1 MIYVDPIVYEIGLF
15 FSCLIFLF
23 VFSHLAHISKNYFL
37 GITLILLV
45 VLDSLLPNYGYFI
58 NIAVLFL
65 LFQWHNKDKLLLINS
80 ILLSSLIKLISETLA
95 NPIIILFDNQ
105 NISTKTVWG
114 SILFII
120 VNLLV
125 QLAISITLIYL
136 YEKFNIEE
144 NWNIAKSALFG
155 LLIGYLFIVIFL
167 FMRIIQ
173 HYQAYSD
180 LISSI
185 MLFILI
191 QCIFIVIIFLKGNQ
205 TQRQTYTRELTK
217 EQLKNLKMYTD
228 QLEHDQIKLRG
239 FERNYKGTIAGLKEI
254 AKNGDFQQM
263 QTSLGTLEDYSNSYF
278 DNISMQLF
286 KDLNNVQNPYLKSL
300 LISKLTLIH
309 QNQIECHF
317 ECRDVVSDGFI
328 NIFDLVRLLGISI
341 DNAIEATKK
350 QTNGEIQIAIIEET
364 AQLSFVINN
373 TTSNQADVT
382 EMMQEGF
389 TTKKHHSGLGLVNV
403 QDIKRKYPN
412 LFVQYRKNNQW
423 FNLSIVITK

>member
-1 MIYVDPIVYEIGLF
+1 M
-15 FSCLIFLF
+15 
-23 VFSHLAHISKNYFL
+23 
-37 GITLILLV
+37 
-45 VLDSLLPNYGYFI
+45 
-58 NIAVLFL
+58 
-65 LFQWHNKDKLLLINS
+65 
-80 ILLSSLIKLISETLA
+80 
-95 NPIIILFDNQ
+95 
-105 NISTKTVWG
+105 
-114 SILFII
+114 FII

-205 TQRQTYTRELTK
+205 TQRQTHTRELTK
-217 EQLKNLKMYTD
+217 KQLKNLKMYTH

-254 AKNGDFQQM
+254 AKTGDFQQM

-328 NIFDLVRLLGISI
+328 NIFDLVRL
-341 DNAIEATKK
+341 
-350 QTNGEIQIAIIEET
+350 
-364 AQLSFVINN
+364 
-373 TTSNQADVT
+373 
-382 EMMQEGF
+382 
-389 TTKKHHSGLGLVNV
+389 
-403 QDIKRKYPN
+403 
-412 LFVQYRKNNQW
+412 
-423 FNLSIVITK
+423 

>member
-1 MIYVDPIVYEIGLF
+1 MIYIEPIVYEIGQI
-15 FSCLIFLF
+15 FSCLIFF
-23 VFSHLAHISKNYFL
+23 YIFSRLAHIHQKYLS
-37 GITLILLV
+37 GIALILLIV
-45 VLDSLLPNYGYFI
+45 VDTVVPNYDYFI
-58 NIAVLFL
+58 NALVLYL
-65 LFQWHNKDKLLLINS
+65 LFQWHNKEKLLLINS
-80 ILLSSLIKLISETLA
+80 ILVSSLLKLLA
-95 NPIIILFDNQ
+95 EILTNPIIILFDSQ
-105 NISTKTVWG
+105 HISTKTLFG
-114 SILFII
+114 SILFVTI
-120 VNLLV
+120 NLLI
-125 QLAISITLIYL
+125 QLLISTIFIYL
-136 YEKFNIEE
+136 YERFNIEE
-144 NWNIAKSALFG
+144 NWNISKSTMFG
-155 LLIGYLFIVIFL
+155 LLIGYLFIVIFV

-205 TQRQTYTRELTK
+205 TQKETYTRELTR

-239 FERNYKGTIAGLKEI
+239 FERNYKGTIAGLREI
-254 AKNGDFQQM
+254 ATSGDFQQM

-286 KDLNNVQNPYLKSL
+286 KDLNNVENPYLKSL

-309 QNQIECHF
+309 QNKITCHF
-317 ECRDVVSDGFI
+317 ECRDVVSDALI

-341 DNAIEATKK
+341 DNAIEATKN
-350 QTNGEIQIAIIEET
+350 QPNGEIQIAIIEE
-364 AQLSFVINN
+364 ASQLSFIINN
-373 TTSNQADVT
+373 TTTNQTDVS

-389 TTKKHHSGLGLVNV
+389 TTKQHHSGLGLVNV

-412 LFVQYRKNNQW
+412 LFVQYRKNDQW
-423 FNLSIVITK
+423 FNLSIVIIK

>member
-1 MIYVDPIVYEIGLF
+1 M
-15 FSCLIFLF
+15 
-23 VFSHLAHISKNYFL
+23 
-37 GITLILLV
+37 
-45 VLDSLLPNYGYFI
+45 PNYGYFI

-205 TQRQTYTRELTK
+205 TQRQTHTRELTK
-217 EQLKNLKMYTD
+217 KQLKNLKMYTH

-254 AKNGDFQQM
+254 AKTGDFQQM

-328 NIFDLVRLLGISI
+328 NIFDLVRL
-341 DNAIEATKK
+341 
-350 QTNGEIQIAIIEET
+350 
-364 AQLSFVINN
+364 
-373 TTSNQADVT
+373 
-382 EMMQEGF
+382 
-389 TTKKHHSGLGLVNV
+389 
-403 QDIKRKYPN
+403 
-412 LFVQYRKNNQW
+412 
-423 FNLSIVITK
+423 

>member
-1 MIYVDPIVYEIGLF
+1 MIYIEPIVYGIGQV
-15 FSCLIFLF
+15 FSCLIFFYIFSRLSHIHSKYLAGIALIF
-23 VFSHLAHISKNYFL
+23 LIIVDTVF
-37 GITLILLV
+37 
-45 VLDSLLPNYGYFI
+45 PNYDYFI
-58 NIAVLFL
+58 NALILYI
-65 LFQWHNKDKLLLINS
+65 LFQWHNKNKLLLINS
-80 ILLSSLIKLISETLA
+80 ILLSSLIKLLAETLA
-95 NPIIILFDNQ
+95 NPVIILFDSQ
-105 NISTKTVWG
+105 HLSTHNLFG
-114 SILFII
+114 SILFVTI
-120 VNLLV
+120 NLLI
-125 QLAISITLIYL
+125 QLFISVLFIYT
-136 YEKFNIEE
+136 YEHFEIEE

-155 LLIGYLFIVIFL
+155 LLIGYLFIVIFF

-205 TQRQTYTRELTK
+205 TQRETYTRELTK

-239 FERNYKGTIAGLKEI
+239 FERNYKGTIAGLREV
-254 AKNGDFQQM
+254 AKSGDFQQM
-263 QTSLGTLEDYSNSYF
+263 QTSLGALEDYSNNYF

-286 KDLNNVQNPYLKSL
+286 KNLNNVENPYLKSL

-309 QNQIECHF
+309 QNNIVCHF
-317 ECRDVVSDGFI
+317 ECRDTVKDALI

-341 DNAIEATKK
+341 DNAIEATKN
-350 QTNGEIQIAIIEET
+350 QAHGEIQIAIIEEK
-364 AQLSFVINN
+364 AQLSFIINN
-373 TTSNQADVT
+373 TTTEQTDVN

-389 TTKKHHSGLGLVNV
+389 TTKQHHSGLGLVNV

-423 FNLSIVITK
+423 FNLNIVIIK